1 MMQDILKYIR
11 MTSSNHLE
19 LGNRNYVTI
28 EIRLNDKRS
37 FIDNPYLFLATRFV
51 YNDTHYQ
58 AISVITF
65 L

>member
-37 FIDNPYLFLATRFV
+37 FIDNPYLFFATRFV

>member
-28 EIRLNDKRS
+28 DIRLNDKRS
-37 FIDNPYLFLATRFV
+37 FIDNPYLFLATRVV